1 MVPMVNTVAEAQ
13 AIVRALRF
21 PPTGQRSYGG
31 RRVIDVAGGPR
42 THGAE
47 AKLVCFAAGMRFPK
61 HRHVGHE
68 AVLLLDGSYT
78 ESTGR
83 VYSAGDLHEMATGTE
98 HSFVI
103 AKNEPCVAASLQAG
117 LEFTGVVMRLLAKLV
132 GGK

>member
-1 MVPMVNTVAEAQ
+1 
-13 AIVRALRF
+13 
-21 PPTGQRSYGG
+21 
-31 RRVIDVAGGPR
+31 
-42 THGAE
+42 
-47 AKLVCFAAGMRFPK
+47 MRFPK

-78 ESTGR
+78 ESSGR
-83 VYSAGDLHEMATGTE
+83 AYGAGDLHEMQAGSE

-103 AKNEPCVAASLQAG
+103 AKSEPCIAASVQGG